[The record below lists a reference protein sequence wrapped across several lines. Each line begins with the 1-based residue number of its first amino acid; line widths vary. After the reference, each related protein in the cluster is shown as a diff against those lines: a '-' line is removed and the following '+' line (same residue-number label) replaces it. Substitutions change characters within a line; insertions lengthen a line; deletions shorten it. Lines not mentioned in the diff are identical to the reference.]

1 MLLNTSWIQS
11 RAQLVQ
17 NMINELPMCRRQ
29 RWQER
34 TPIWWLQDDRY
45 QRSWW
50 QARTPIWWLQ
60 DDRLRRGFLLLPQ
73 LSEQEGG
80 VSRILVTDLFDEPCQ
95 SEETDHFFIRSSVN
109 YRTNEELSEVIEWAS
124 VMEVVCSL
132 QPIIE
137 QTKNSLKLVKEHP
150 SKNSLKSVKERQ
162 SKEVEQQYNFWH
174 WSTITGRCQSR
185 KEAAEYRENMNF

>member
-1 MLLNTSWIQS
+1 MS
-11 RAQLVQ
+11 
-17 NMINELPMCRRQ
+17 M
-29 RWQER
+29 
-34 TPIWWLQDDRY
+34 
-45 QRSWW
+45 
-50 QARTPIWWLQ
+50 
-60 DDRLRRGFLLLPQ
+60 
-73 LSEQEGG
+73 
-80 VSRILVTDLFDEPCQ
+80 SRILVTDLFDEPCQ

-162 SKEVEQQYNFWH
+162 SKEVEQQYDFWH
-174 WSTITGRCQSR
+174 WSTITGRRQSLKEGGGEQR
-185 KEAAEYRENMNF
+185 KHELLIALKEATDL